1 MPCFAFGEGMGQVML
16 ESSARELAGELVG
29 RRRSINR
36 ELGRNGVRFGI
47 YADGHYEDRLFP
59 YDPIPRI
66 IESAEFT
73 DLEHGLKQR
82 VDALNACLRDI
93 YSDKNIIKD
102 GVIPEEYVYTS
113 VGYFPQVNGV
123 TPPGGVFA
131 HIAGEDL
138 VQGEDGQWWVL
149 EDNLRIPS
157 GASYPL
163 FVRDIERR
171 IYPTLFRDIHIR
183 DNRAYP
189 RLLRKSMDFVST
201 EGIAVILTPGR
212 QNSAFFEHSYL
223 AEKTGAALAFPE
235 DLEVVQNRV
244 YFVDYAGNRHRVGVI
259 YRRLADE
266 YLDPFS
272 FNPDSVIGIPGLL
285 AAYRSGN
292 VAIMNAPGNG
302 VVDDKAMYYF
312 VPAMIEYYLGEKPI
326 LQNAPTYM
334 PMFDRDRKTVL
345 DRLGELVIKDVAEAG
360 GYGVV
365 FGSSLS
371 AAERGEMAD
380 RIRREPRRFIAQE
393 VIPFRDIDIVDPK
406 SGEQTPRKADLR
418 AFVVTGQKTH
428 VWYSGLTRYSAVQG
442 EMIVNSSQGGGFKD
456 TWVLSPAQSEE
467 LSKQTQRDVVNLLGN
482 RARRTPALVT
492 AAKADNLYWLGR
504 YSERTF
510 TTIGQFFPFYDLVM
524 DTQVEAFRPFA
535 HALDLPED
543 FHDFDTFIHSFLY
556 DADNPDS
563 VRSAVLGAFNNAV
576 VLRPELGSNLLQ
588 YVELAVKTI
597 GDAAHGDLASENIY
611 RQRDIT
617 DYMLSLWGG
626 IEDSALDPVLKAFL
640 FIGKYLERVDL
651 YTRFKLPEDDLIAP
665 LNKLSAYAAMLD
677 EMPLPQ
683 CFASGARWL
692 MEQLPLRG
700 YEDLTVRINE
710 FLNDFQGRVLDLDSG
725 KRSVL
730 NAMNMDARRP

>member
-1 MPCFAFGEGMGQVML
+1 MEQIML
-16 ESSARELAGELVG
+16 ESIAQNLARELVG
-29 RRRSINR
+29 RRESINR

-47 YADGHYEDRLFP
+47 YDNGQYEDRLFP

-66 IESAEFT
+66 IESSEFT
-73 DLEHGLKQR
+73 QLEAGLKQR

-171 IYPTLFRDIHIR
+171 IYPTLFRDVRIR

-235 DLEVVQNRV
+235 DLEVVDNRV

-302 VVDDKAMYYF
+302 AVDDKAMYYF
-312 VPAMIEYYLGEKPI
+312 VPKMIEYYLHEKPI

-334 PMFDRDRKTVL
+334 PMFEQDLHTVL

-365 FGSSLS
+365 FGSSLDS
-371 AAERGEMAD
+371 KERSELAD
-380 RIRREPRRFIAQE
+380 RIQREPRRFIAQE
-393 VIPFRDIDIVDPK
+393 VIQFKDIDIVDPK
-406 SGEQTPRKADLR
+406 SGLLTPRKADLR
-418 AFVVTGQKTH
+418 AFVLTGQKTH
-428 VWYSGLTRYSAVQG
+428 VWYSGLTRYSSTPG

-456 TWVLSPAQSEE
+456 TWVLSPEESSEHAE
-467 LSKQTQRDVVNLLGN
+467 QVERDAVKLLGDSF
-482 RARRTPALVT
+482 RRTPALVT

-504 YSERTF
+504 YSERVY
-510 TTIGQFFPFYDLVM
+510 TTIRQFFPFYDLVM

-535 HALDLPED
+535 HALDLPDD
-543 FHDFDTFIHSFLY
+543 FTDFDAFIHSFLY
-556 DADNPDS
+556 DDSNPDS
-563 VRSAVLGAFNNAV
+563 VRSSVQSAFNNVV
-576 VLRPELGSNLLQ
+576 VLRPELGSNLVQ
-588 YVELAVKTI
+588 YIELAVKSIT
-597 GDAAHGDLASENIY
+597 DAAEGDLKSENIY

-617 DYMLSLWGG
+617 DNMLCLWGG
-626 IEDSALDPVLKAFL
+626 IEDSALDPVLKGFL
-640 FIGKYLERVDL
+640 FIGKYLERIDL
-651 YTRFKLPEDDLIAP
+651 FTRFGLPAEQ
-665 LNKLSAYAAMLD
+665 LNPALKKLSVYAAMLD
-677 EMPLPQ
+677 TMPLPQ
-683 CFASGARWL
+683 CLASGAKL
-692 MEQLPLRG
+692 LLQQLPARG
-700 YEDLTVRINE
+700 YESLAVRIQE
-710 FLNDFQGRVLDLDSG
+710 FLNEFQGRVLDLDSG
-725 KRSVL
+725 RNSVL